1 MNDSLGL
8 KVREGISRISKL
20 DFLIKLHEQKG
31 RICIMRLNM
40 QDKLC

>member
-8 KVREGISRISKL
+8 KVRDGISRISKL
-20 DFLIKLHEQKG
+20 DFLKLHEQKG